1 METKVGKMDVFIP
14 FVLDGSG
21 GWAGGAGPRGRG
33 QVQEGRG
40 GECNSTIFYH
50 KAVQSSQTAANI
62 MLISTFIRGN
72 NGGGGAAITL
82 FPF

>member
-33 QVQEGRG
+33 QVRGRR
-40 GECNSTIFYH
+40 
-50 KAVQSSQTAANI
+50 VV
-62 MLISTFIRGN
+62 
-72 NGGGGAAITL
+72 
-82 FPF
+82 